1 MLFTVRFAVRFVRAG
16 AMAAVVV
23 GATLLPALKWG
34 GGELA
39 GCSGRGV
46 AGAGVGGDSGRA
58 GEMRSVVLAR
68 GDGYAA
74 WVRNGMGAVGV
85 GVVGDCLR
93 WFSRF
98 SQAREDLVK

>member
-1 MLFTVRFAVRFVRAG
+1 MGRRGAGGLFRAG
-16 AMAAVVV
+16 R
-23 GATLLPALKWG
+23 GRCG
-34 GGELA
+34 G
-39 GCSGRGV
+39 R
-46 AGAGVGGDSGRA
+46 GDSGRA
-58 GEMRSVVLAR
+58 GEMRSVVLAY
-68 GDGYAA
+68 GGGYAA